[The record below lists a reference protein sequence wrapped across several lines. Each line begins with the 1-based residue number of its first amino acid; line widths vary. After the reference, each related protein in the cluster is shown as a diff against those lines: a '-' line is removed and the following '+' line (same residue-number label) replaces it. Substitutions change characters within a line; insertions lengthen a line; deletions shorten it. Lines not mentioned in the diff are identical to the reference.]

1 MIASYHMAY
10 RKMVTF
16 NSITLTII
24 TSLFP
29 YLRMYIYIYIFK
41 KNIRYLYSG
50 FNYTLISYR
59 IGN

>member
-29 YLRMYIYIYIFK
+29 YLRMYIYSK
-41 KNIRYLYSG
+41 KISA
-50 FNYTLISYR
+50 TCTVVLITR
-59 IGN
+59 